1 MDVVKIGKS
10 KIGLNYPTYFV
21 ADIAAN
27 HDGDLSRAIDLI
39 YKCADSGANAA
50 KFQNFKAETIVSDY
64 GFKSLNS
71 KKSHQ
76 SNWKKSIYEVYD
88 EASISLEWT
97 SKLKAACSDAG
108 IDYFTAPY
116 DISLIDELD
125 KFVAAWK
132 IGSGDITWLEL
143 IENLS
148 KRGKTVLIATGASS
162 FEDVEKAMNI
172 LKKNTNKI
180 VLMQCN
186 TNYTASLENFKYV
199 NLSVL
204 KNYANIFPEAILG
217 LSDHTPYHSTT
228 LGAIT
233 LGARVIEKHFTDDI
247 EREGPDHKFSMD
259 PITWREMVDRSRELE
274 FSLGDGRKK
283 VELNEK
289 ETVILQRRA
298 LRASRNIKKGTILT
312 KEDIS
317 ALRPCP
323 KDGLSPEH
331 VQNIQGKKANSDILK
346 GQLINSSNLHL

>member
-1 MDVVKIGKS
+1 MQQ
-10 KIGLNYPTYFV
+10 
-21 ADIAAN
+21 
-27 HDGDLSRAIDLI
+27 
-39 YKCADSGANAA
+39 

-76 SNWKKSIYEVYD
+76 SSWKKSIYEVYD
-88 EASISLEWT
+88 DASISLEWT
-97 SKLKAACSDAG
+97 SKLKKACSDAG

-125 KFVAAWK
+125 KYVAAWK

-172 LKKNTNKI
+172 LNKNTNKI

-186 TNYTASLENFKYV
+186 TNYTASLENFKHV

-204 KNYANIFPEAILG
+204 KNYAKIFPEAILG

-233 LGARVIEKHFTDDI
+233 LGARVIEKHFTDNT

-259 PITWREMVDRSRELE
+259 PLTWREMVDRSRELE
-274 FSLGDGRKK
+274 LSLGDGQKK

-298 LRASRNIKKGTILT
+298 LRAKHDIKKGTIVT
-312 KEDIS
+312 KEDVA

-323 KDGLSPEH
+323 ADGLSPVH
-331 VQNIQGKKANSDILK
+331 IRDIQGKKANVDIQK
-346 GQLINSSNLHL
+346 GELINSSNLNL